1 MKTSKAICRQPNPK
15 NSSHFRHQLYRNIPL
30 YLMLIIPMAYIIIF
44 CYVPM
49 AGIVAAFKKFS
60 IFQSIWECPWVG
72 FTYFKEA
79 FHTKAF
85 WEALKNTLILNLG
98 DQLFIFPLPIIL
110 AVLMNELRSEKMKKV
125 SQTIM
130 YLPHFLSTVIIVG
143 IIYQVFSGTGVVNNV
158 LTSLGFDAV
167 DFLGNSWNWRFVYW
181 GSALWAG
188 AGYGMIV
195 YLAAMA
201 GINTELYDAAY
212 IDGASRWQRIWHV
225 TLPQIKPTIITIL
238 IMDMGKLFSIG
249 FEKPYLMGNVMVK
262 DASEVISTYVY
273 SVGLQGGR
281 YDFATAIGLFQS
293 VIALILVLGANWFA
307 KKIGEEGLI

>member
-130 YLPHFLSTVIIVG
+130 
-143 IIYQVFSGTGVVNNV
+143 
-158 LTSLGFDAV
+158 
-167 DFLGNSWNWRFVYW
+167 
-181 GSALWAG
+181 
-188 AGYGMIV
+188 
-195 YLAAMA
+195 
-201 GINTELYDAAY
+201 
-212 IDGASRWQRIWHV
+212 
-225 TLPQIKPTIITIL
+225 
-238 IMDMGKLFSIG
+238 
-249 FEKPYLMGNVMVK
+249 
-262 DASEVISTYVY
+262 
-273 SVGLQGGR
+273 
-281 YDFATAIGLFQS
+281 
-293 VIALILVLGANWFA
+293 
-307 KKIGEEGLI
+307 